1 MKNLSVLMVLVLAV
15 FLSGCV
21 KKITLDDPR
30 EFVSVNSQ
38 EILLGSNVIIERPV
52 SALIKGLWDNSS
64 CSVALRYNLI
74 PNSNIEFKLGA
85 LSSKALTILKK
96 NESNLKFKKN
106 GEFIDICL
114 NKKSV
119 SNEYEISF
127 LGFKLS
133 FSANKLKNL
142 GTRLQNIVLYK
153 TKSNVSN
160 KTPDKS
166 DLDSSI
172 ISIPKDMKVYTA
184 SKEELK
190 NDIKDDISDSNDFE
204 NEDFADDLSNDDNN
218 TNDTKDYD
226 INESKSVAKIKKESF
241 NNDDNKSCLNEKKV
255 KAIAKKGKKLFA
267 NLKISKKKKPEKVI
281 SDSNAS
287 INTKCV
293 CKEQS
298 YFSSLDKYAMDIP
311 IKTTKNDVNVTQ
323 KEEENLTSL
332 EPDIMRIL
340 KKPTIS
346 KKNIVKVFEFKN
358 SKGLVRYSTKPLES
372 KEWKRV
378 CVAFKAINHSQKDL
392 KEVKECKSFRGLFV
406 YSWSDSYLNAFC
418 GKDSKKTTVFWVF
431 APYTK
436 DTIAVS
442 MLYHIKKG
450 LRFIQQKKE
459 IEKLKKDGFEISL
472 REVWASPK

>member
-1 MKNLSVLMVLVLAV
+1 MKNISVLMVLVLAV

-21 KKITLDDPR
+21 KKITLDNPR

-52 SALIKGLWDNSS
+52 SVLIKGLWDNSS

-96 NESNLKFKKN
+96 NKSNLKFKKN

-166 DLDSSI
+166 DLDSSV
-172 ISIPKDMKVYTA
+172 ISVPKDMQVYTE
-184 SKEELK
+184 SKEKLK
-190 NDIKDDISDSNDFE
+190 HDIKDDVSDSNDFE
-204 NEDFADDLSNDDNN
+204 NEDLFKDFADDLSNDDNN

-255 KAIAKKGKKLFA
+255 KAIAKK
-267 NLKISKKKKPEKVI
+267 
-281 SDSNAS
+281 
-287 INTKCV
+287 
-293 CKEQS
+293 
-298 YFSSLDKYAMDIP
+298 
-311 IKTTKNDVNVTQ
+311 
-323 KEEENLTSL
+323 
-332 EPDIMRIL
+332 
-340 KKPTIS
+340 
-346 KKNIVKVFEFKN
+346 
-358 SKGLVRYSTKPLES
+358 VR
-372 KEWKRV
+372 
-378 CVAFKAINHSQKDL
+378 
-392 KEVKECKSFRGLFV
+392 SFLQ
-406 YSWSDSYLNAFC
+406 
-418 GKDSKKTTVFWVF
+418 
-431 APYTK
+431 
-436 DTIAVS
+436 I
-442 MLYHIKKG
+442 
-450 LRFIQQKKE
+450 
-459 IEKLKKDGFEISL
+459 
-472 REVWASPK
+472 